1 MHIQS
6 TVQKL
11 SENEREG
18 VLMRPITSHYAII
31 NLSPHLLLLILNTT
45 QPILH
50 PQVADLSLA
59 AHLDSLHQLLDW
71 LRVKAHVG
79 GVVIDLWIIISSC
92 VFFQNSL
99 IDVGRDVFFL
109 TSYDSMGELVLFL
122 ELVVHYRGLDSL
134 V

>member
-18 VLMRPITSHYAII
+18 VLTHPITSHYAII

-79 GVVIDLWIIISSC
+79 GTRRDCDGTKETQL
-92 VFFQNSL
+92 VFDCECETSL
-99 IDVGRDVFFL
+99 GGATTFGSTEETQLVFTFR
-109 TSYDSMGELVLFL
+109 SASMSWT
-122 ELVVHYRGLDSL
+122 R
-134 V
+134 